1 MWWDLIG
8 LTPHINFLVDIHTGD
23 DKEDPRP
30 SGSSRQ
36 KTTQPEDDGPLVLL
50 DHLHHEEE
58 GEREGDEDE
67 EEGEDSH
74 GHGTQSRALLA
85 SYLIRELLSQPG

>member
-1 MWWDLIG
+1 MNHSYFLWWNVKG
-8 LTPHINFLVDIHTGD
+8 LSSHIYLLVNIHTGD
-23 DKEDPRP
+23 DKEDPGTP
-30 SGSSRQ
+30 SSSCQ
-36 KTTQPEDDGPLVLL
+36 QPTQPEDDGPLVLL

-58 GEREGDEDE
+58 GEREGEDDE

-85 SYLIRELLSQPG
+85 SYFEHK